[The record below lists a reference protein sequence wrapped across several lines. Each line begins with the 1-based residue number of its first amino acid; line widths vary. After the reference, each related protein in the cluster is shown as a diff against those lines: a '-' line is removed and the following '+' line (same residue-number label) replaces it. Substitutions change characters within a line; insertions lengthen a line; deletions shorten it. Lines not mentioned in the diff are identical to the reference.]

1 MNYPAKVLGGGG
13 SLLLLQLLVLMVATM
28 AIVAAMVMKM
38 TMAFF
43 LPGFITE
50 NVKGKL

>member
-1 MNYPAKVLGGGG
+1 MISSAKVLGGRG
-13 SLLLLQLLVLMVATM
+13 SLLLQLLVLMVATM